1 MTKIYYTRH
10 GHSFHNELYE
20 IGKKAWTDPSVIG
33 SSLTLKGIEQ
43 AKILKEEIQKLE
55 TFDLIL
61 VSSLDRSLQ
70 TVEQIVKDM
79 ANAPEIIS
87 LDELI
92 EYEITDA
99 ANYRKDKKELMRL
112 FPFVNFKYIVD
123 EFVTPSED
131 NPKLLSERINSFKSF
146 VSMLSYNRIL
156 VVGHTSWLNMLF
168 FNDPDCSELEHCKIY
183 EDSKNVTND

>member
-1 MTKIYYTRH
+1 MTKIFYARH

-20 IGKKAWTDPSVIG
+20 TIGEKAWIDPSVIG

-43 AKILKEEIQKLE
+43 TKLLKEEIQKLE
-55 TFDLIL
+55 TLDLIL
-61 VSSLDRSLQ
+61 VSPLDRCLQ

-79 ANAPEIIS
+79 VNIPEVIA

-99 ANYRKDKKELMRL
+99 ANYRKDKKELVRL

-123 EFVTPSED
+123 EFVTPFED
-131 NPKLLSERINSFKSF
+131 NRELLTERINSFKSF

-183 EDSKNVTND
+183 EYPGIKD